1 MERERRRLRRKRE
14 EEGVEALVEVT
25 QAEVRVAVKNVEEK
39 EVKKRNLRNS
49 KRRTGKRSTE
59 GLEVDDH
66 CYLLY
71 LICYKIRIRIRVQ
84 LSRHNDHL
92 ETCSLLFS
100 IIVLMALRLFLRNLG
115 STPWREAYLCLLGL
129 WIPFLCAFLPWLW
142 LVWFLLFAMIF
153 NNA

>member
-1 MERERRRLRRKRE
+1 VERERKRLRPMRQ
-14 EEGVEALVEVT
+14 EEGVEALVVVALAEA
-25 QAEVRVAVKNVEEK
+25 QAAVKNVEEK
-39 EVKKRNLRNS
+39 EEKKRNSKNS

-84 LSRHNDHL
+84 LRRHNDHL

-129 WIPFLCAFLPWLW
+129 WIPFLCAFLPWL
-142 LVWFLLFAMIF
+142 
-153 NNA
+153 